1 MIHDNFYEI
10 IYGLETLI
18 RNNVDFEEIFQFCRH
33 NITSNDLFLK
43 SVLQIMKEKLSIF
56 ISEIK
61 NAGKSIYKQKY
72 YLIEDLMNSSPK
84 DFDGLAGP
92 AQPLSDDA
100 IKKLE
105 STVKSEE
112 KMYLSLRYTTEAIC
126 LS

>member
-10 IYGLETLI
+10 IYGLEALI
-18 RNNVDFEEIFQFCRH
+18 RNNVEFEEIFQFCRH
-33 NITSNDLFLK
+33 NITCNDLFLR

-56 ISEIK
+56 INEIK

-92 AQPLSDDA
+92 VQPLSDDA
-100 IKKLE
+100 AKKLE